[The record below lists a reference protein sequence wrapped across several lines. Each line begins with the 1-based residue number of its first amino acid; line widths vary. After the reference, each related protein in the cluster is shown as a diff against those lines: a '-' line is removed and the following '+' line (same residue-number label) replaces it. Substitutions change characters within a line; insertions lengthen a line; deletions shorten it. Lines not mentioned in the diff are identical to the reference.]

1 MKLNDLENTSPIIL
15 AEGQSFVDL
24 IGETAGVGK
33 IVKGVNTT
41 VDVGVNEIPKQA
53 AKWGFKVS
61 RTGVPPTIN
70 TNGSIGSKKRERR
83 NAPRKT

>member
-1 MKLNDLENTSPIIL
+1 MKLSDLENASLILL
-15 AEGQSFVDL
+15 AEGQTIVDL
-24 IGETAGVGK
+24 LGETAGVGK

-41 VDVGVNEIPKQA
+41 ADVGVNEIPKQA

-83 NAPRKT
+83 NAPGKK

>member
-1 MKLNDLENTSPIIL
+1 MKLNDIEHIKPIRL
-15 AEGQSFVDL
+15 SEGTSFVDQL
-24 IGETAGVGK
+24 GETAGVGK

-61 RTGVPPTIN
+61 RTGVPPIVN
-70 TNGSIGSKKRERR
+70 TNGSIGAKKGERR
-83 NAPRKT
+83 NTPRSK

>member
-1 MKLNDLENTSPIIL
+1 MKLNDLEHNSPIIL
-15 AEGQSFVDL
+15 AEGRSFVDL
-24 IGETAGVGK
+24 LGETAGVGK

-53 AKWGFKVS
+53 AKWGFSVS
-61 RTGVPPTIN
+61 KTGVPPIIN

-83 NAPRKT
+83 NAPNKQ

>member
-1 MKLNDLENTSPIIL
+1 MKLTDLEIHNPIL
-15 AEGQSFVDL
+15 LSEGRSLVDL
-24 IGETAGVGK
+24 LGETAGVGK

-61 RTGVPPTIN
+61 KTGVPPTIN

-83 NAPRKT
+83 NAPVNK

>member
-1 MKLNDLENTSPIIL
+1 MKLTDLENTRSIVL
-15 AEGQSFVDL
+15 SEGTSFVDQL
-24 IGETAGVGK
+24 GETAGVGK

-61 RTGVPPTIN
+61 RTGVPPIVN
-70 TNGSIGSKKRERR
+70 TNGSIAKVKKKER
-83 NAPRKT
+83 

>member
-1 MKLNDLENTSPIIL
+1 MKLRDLENTSPIIL
-15 AEGQSFVDL
+15 GEGRSFVDL

-70 TNGSIGSKKRERR
+70 TNGSIGPKKRERR
-83 NAPRKT
+83 NAPNTK

>member
-1 MKLNDLENTSPIIL
+1 MKLNDLENTGPIIIE
-15 AEGQSFVDL
+15 EGRSLVDL
-24 IGETAGVGK
+24 LGETAGVGK

-41 VDVGVNEIPKQA
+41 PDVGVNEIPKQA

-61 RTGVPPTIN
+61 RTGVPPIVN

-83 NAPRKT
+83 NAPIKK